1 MLLADG
7 KTVTANAC
15 QNTDLFFAIRGGGG
29 GTYGV
34 VTSMTIK
41 AHASKPVSAQS
52 LAITPLG
59 GDIGA
64 FLDAVTDIYAAYP
77 SLSDA
82 GYSGYGTWSI
92 ASPVPLFGNATK
104 GYTHAIAMMDKTMKE
119 AQDAAEPLL
128 NTLRKYNGTSL
139 SVTVNWFEFPTYGAY
154 YRTMSGAKQP
164 AGNGNSALT
173 SRMFDGPSLAQR
185 SHTLRWMIGV
195 IAGTEEQHASNNLEL
210 VGGGE
215 VLKPQPYS
223 GVAPAWRSTYLVN
236 IVARGWAPGADD
248 SRVQAVQDDI
258 TYIKGGALRLQT
270 PGMGSYMNEVRILP
284 GLCNS
289 VANRLD
295 RLIGTIPFGLG
306 ISTAPTI
313 PDISRL
319 KTSMTRK
326 TPFIVLCV
334 SGARTGSSMTLL
346 GRIMGLFAQP
356 IYG

>member
-59 GDIGA
+59 GDIDA

-104 GYTHAIAMMDKTMKE
+104 GYTHAIAMMGKTMKE

-139 SVTVNWFEFPTYGAY
+139 SVTVNWLEFPTYGAY
-154 YRTMSGAKQP
+154 YRTMSGVKQS

-185 SHTLRWMIGV
+185 PHTLRWMIGEV
-195 IAGTEEQHASNNLEL
+195 AGTEEQHTSNNLEL

-258 TYIKGGALRLQT
+258 TYIKGGAMRLQT
-270 PGMGSYMNEVRILP
+270 PGMGSYMNEVRIL
-284 GLCNS
+284 LC
-289 VANRLD
+289 LD
-295 RLIGTIPFGLG
+295 FVTPLLTD
-306 ISTAPTI
+306 PT
-313 PDISRL
+313 
-319 KTSMTRK
+319 
-326 TPFIVLCV
+326 
-334 SGARTGSSMTLL
+334 G
-346 GRIMGLFAQP
+346 
-356 IYG
+356 